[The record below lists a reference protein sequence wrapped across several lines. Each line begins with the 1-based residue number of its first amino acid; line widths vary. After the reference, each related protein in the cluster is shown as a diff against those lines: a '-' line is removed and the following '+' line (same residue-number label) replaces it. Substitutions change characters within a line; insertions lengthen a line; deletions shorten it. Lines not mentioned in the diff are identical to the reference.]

1 MKLVVDASVAVKWVL
16 RDRPGEL
23 DVDRASALLG
33 EIARCSAIA
42 VEPVH
47 WVAEVIG
54 VITRLKPDRAPATIA
69 LLTHARFTTVASR
82 AVYRR
87 AADMSI
93 ALKHHLFDTLY
104 HAVALEEQA
113 TLVTADEVYFG
124 KAKDLGAIQL
134 LGDFPT

>member
-33 EIARCSAIA
+33 EIARRSVIA

-47 WVAEVIG
+47 WVSEVIG

-69 LLTHARFTTVASR
+69 LLTHARFATVSSR
-82 AVYRR
+82 AAYRR
-87 AADMSI
+87 AAELSI
-93 ALKHHLFDTLY
+93 ALNHHLFDTLY

-113 TLVTADEVYFG
+113 TLVTADEACFG
-124 KAKDLGAIQL
+124 KAKDLGAIRL
-134 LGDFPT
+134 LRDFAS